1 MRSSELGGHIPVA
14 PMLSTWRSQASK
26 SEMKLALGTV
36 QFGLSYGIA
45 NRPGQV
51 TRQEVR
57 EMLQLAA
64 AHGINTLDTAI
75 ACGES
80 ETCLRIG
87 NSRHN
92 PHPYNTP

>member
-1 MRSSELGGHIPVA
+1 
-14 PMLSTWRSQASK
+14 
-26 SEMKLALGTV
+26 MKLALGTG

-45 NRPGQV
+45 NRSGQV

-87 NSRHN
+87 NSIAK
-92 PHPYNTP
+92 PHGHNTP